1 MSYEAEAGQDAPVND
16 EAAITAATPDNVAT
30 PAPGTETAPD
40 VETQAVEKTFTQK
53 ELDEIVQKRT
63 AKAEAIAERRA
74 IKAYAQK
81 LEQMVPQQQQPQAD
95 ETNGRPTQAQFAN
108 VDDYVEAM
116 ADWKLSQRDQAT
128 RQQQQQEQSRSL
140 NSRTESIYAEA
151 AKEPG
156 FDREAFD
163 ELPLTQPIAAALIE
177 SDAPAKLMAHLAANP
192 DEVERIAG
200 LSPARQ
206 AAEIGKLEAKIASAP
221 KVSKAPPPIT
231 PIGGTRGGDKEPSQM
246 TDAEFAKWRKAQIAQ
261 RN

>member
-1 MSYEAEAGQDAPVND
+1 MSDAIEAGQDAPVYD
-16 EAAITAATPDNVAT
+16 EATQTAATPDNVAT
-30 PAPGTETAPD
+30 PAQGTETAPD

-81 LEQMVPQQQQPQAD
+81 LEQMVPQQQQPQA
-95 ETNGRPTQAQFAN
+95 EAENGRPTQAQFAN

-116 ADWKLSQRDQAT
+116 ADWKLGQRDQAQ

-151 AKEPG
+151 AKVPG

-163 ELPLTQPIAAALIE
+163 ELPLTQHIAAALIE

-206 AAEIGKLEAKIASAP
+206 AAEIGKLEVKIASAP
-221 KVSKAPPPIT
+221 KVSKAPPPID
-231 PIGGTRGGDKEPSQM
+231 PIGGSKGNLSIKPSDEM
-246 TDAEFAKWRKAQIAQ
+246 SDAAYAKWRKTAK
-261 RN
+261 N

>member
-1 MSYEAEAGQDAPVND
+1 MFDAVDAGQATPVND
-16 EAAITAATPDNVAT
+16 EAANTAATPDNVET

-81 LEQMVPQQQQPQAD
+81 LEQMVPQQQPQAAA
-95 ETNGRPTQAQFAN
+95 EAENGEPQEHYYATAGEYARALVQW
-108 VDDYVEAM
+108 DRG
-116 ADWKLSQRDQAT
+116 QREQVT

-140 NSRTESIYAEA
+140 NSRTEGIYAEA
-151 AKEPG
+151 AKVPG

-163 ELPLTQPIAAALIE
+163 ELPLTQHIAAALIE

-206 AAEIGKLEAKIASAP
+206 AAEIGKLETRIASAP

-231 PIGGTRGGDKEPSQM
+231 PIGGSKGDVSGAPS
-246 TDAEFAKWRKAQIAQ
+246 DAMSDAAYAKWRKTAKK
-261 RN
+261 

>member
-1 MSYEAEAGQDAPVND
+1 MSDAVDAGQATPVND
-16 EAAITAATPDNVAT
+16 EAANTAATPENVAT

-40 VETQAVEKTFTQK
+40 VEPQAVEKTFTQK

-81 LEQMVPQQQQPQAD
+81 LEQMVPQQQPKA
-95 ETNGRPTQAQFAN
+95 EESNGRPTQAQFAN

-116 ADWKLSQRDQAT
+116 ADWKLGQRDQAT
-128 RQQQQQEQSRSL
+128 RQQQQQEQSRNL

-151 AKEPG
+151 AKVPG
-156 FDREAFD
+156 FDRDAFD

-177 SDAPAKLMAHLAANP
+177 SDSPAKLMAHLAANP
-192 DEVERIAG
+192 EEVDRIAG

-206 AAEIGKLEAKIASAP
+206 AAEIGKLEAKLASAP

-231 PIGGTRGGDKEPSQM
+231 PIGGNRGGDKDPAQM
-246 TDAEFAKWRKAQIAQ
+246 TDLEFAKWRKAQIAQ
-261 RN
+261 R

>member
-1 MSYEAEAGQDAPVND
+1 MSDALDAGAVAPVID
-16 EAAITAATPDNVAT
+16 KAANTAATPENVAT
-30 PAPGTETAPD
+30 PATGTETAQE
-40 VETQAVEKTFTQK
+40 VEPQAEDRKFSQAELDSIIQK
-53 ELDEIVQKRT
+53 EK
-63 AKAEAIAERRA
+63 AKAEAKAERRA
-74 IKAYAQK
+74 MRAYK
-81 LEQMVPQQQQPQAD
+81 ETLERLVPQQPQQTQQQAD
-95 ETNGRPTQAQFAN
+95 SAPKREQFAT
-108 VDDYVEAM
+108 DEQWLDARDEWRDA
-116 ADWKLSQRDQAT
+116 KRSLETSQRQ
-128 RQQQQQEQSRSL
+128 RQEQSRSL
-140 NSRTESIYAEA
+140 SSRTESIYAEA

-177 SDAPAKLMAHLAANP
+177 SDAPAKLMAHLSAHP
-192 DEVERIAG
+192 EEVERIAA

-231 PIGGTRGGDKEPSQM
+231 PIGGTRGGDKDPAQM